1 MAGGAVAAD
10 GGTAG
15 MNAEYF
21 SLAARTLWKR
31 KLRTSLTMLGIVI
44 AIATLFVLVSISL
57 GLQNAVAE
65 QFRELGTDKF
75 FIFPRGQL
83 AGPGS
88 GGAAQMTFADIA
100 VIDKVSGVK
109 DLTYAAAGNAKVESR
124 GQIRYTQVIG
134 VPTDRGDVFVE
145 SGAYKIEEGRF
156 LKRGDQG
163 VVVLGYQFSGT
174 SFFTKGIH
182 AGDSVIING
191 HAFKVKAIMGYRG
204 NPGDDRLVIMPLE
217 DFQNLFQSGERVDQV
232 IVQVDDVGAIKEIA
246 DRVAKKLRSARHVT
260 EKTQDFTILTPEELL
275 ASFGAILNILTAFL
289 LGVAGI
295 SLLVGAIG
303 IATTMYTSVL
313 ERTREIGVM
322 KAVGA
327 KNKDVL
333 SLFMIESGLLG
344 LLGGIM
350 GVILGAAISETIVY
364 IATTQLGTS
373 LLQAA
378 FPVWLIGGC
387 LVFSTVIGAVSGV
400 WPAWQASRT
409 KTVDALRY
417 E

>member
-1 MAGGAVAAD
+1 
-10 GGTAG
+10 
-15 MNAEYF
+15 MNSDYF
-21 SLAARTLWKR
+21 LLAARTLWKR
-31 KLRTSLTMLGIVI
+31 KLRTSLTMLGIII

-57 GLQNAVAE
+57 GLQDAVAE

-88 GGAAQMTFADIA
+88 GGATQLTLEDIK

-109 DLTYAAAGNAKVESR
+109 DLTYAAAGNAKIESH
-124 GQIRYTQVIG
+124 GQIRYVQVIG

-156 LKRGDQG
+156 LKKGDTG
-163 VVVLGYQFSGT
+163 IVALGSQFAT
-174 SFFTKGIH
+174 TAFFTKEVH
-182 AGDSVIING
+182 AGDSIIINDKE
-191 HAFKVKAIMGYRG
+191 FKVKSIMGPRG
-204 NPGDDRLVIMPLE
+204 NPGDDRLIIMALE
-217 DFQNLFQSGERVDQV
+217 DFQELFKSGDRIDQI
-232 IVQVDDVGAIKEIA
+232 IVQVEDVNTIKETA
-246 DRVAKKLRSARHVT
+246 ERVEKKLRSARHLT

-275 ASFGAILNILTAFL
+275 RSFGTILNILTAFL
-289 LGVAGI
+289 VGVAGI

-327 KNKDVL
+327 RNKDIL
-333 SLFMIESGLLG
+333 TLFLIESGLIGLIGGILG
-344 LLGGIM
+344 VLLGMSIGKT
-350 GVILGAAISETIVY
+350 LEF
-364 IATTQLGTS
+364 IATQQLNTT

-378 FPVWLIGGC
+378 FPAWLIIAC
-387 LVFSTVIGAVSGV
+387 LFFASAIGALSGI
-400 WPAWQASRT
+400 WPAWNAAHL
-409 KTVDALRY
+409 KAVDALRY